1 MEGRSIKGL
10 YFVGMYSGFILC
22 YTVVG
27 SVDADSMSIIAG
39 GILATV
45 GIVLMFGCLWGFMR
59 GS

>member
-1 MEGRSIKGL
+1 MKGL